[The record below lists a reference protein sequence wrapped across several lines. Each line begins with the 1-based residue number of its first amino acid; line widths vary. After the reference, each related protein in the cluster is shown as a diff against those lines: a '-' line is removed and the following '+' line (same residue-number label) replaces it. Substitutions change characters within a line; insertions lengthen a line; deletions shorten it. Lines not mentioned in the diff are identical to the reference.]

1 LESPGKTVRL
11 APGILGSAMAPER
24 GTLARLPFAAVGEG
38 APVVVLPGL
47 APVTGVEGDGMLR
60 GTLGPLAALA
70 GTRRLVLF
78 NRRPSLPAGMT
89 MSQLADEPA
98 EAIRDG
104 LDPPV
109 DVVGTS
115 TGGSIA
121 QQLAADHPELVRRLV
136 LVSTACRLGPTGRLF
151 QRRVAARIRAGATRQ
166 ALAVMA
172 AGLVP
177 PHRGQLAAAVIAYAL
192 APRLIG
198 TADLDDMATTIEAED
213 GFDLAGCP
221 PVEAATL
228 ILAGRDD
235 RFYSPELF
243 EETAR
248 LIPHS
253 TLCLLEGRGHV
264 TVMRDPRF
272 GQELAAFL
280 LAL

>member
-78 NRRPSLPAGMT
+78 NRRPGLPAGMT

-109 DVVGTS
+109 DVVG
-115 TGGSIA
+115 
-121 QQLAADHPELVRRLV
+121 P
-136 LVSTACRLGPTGRLF
+136 
-151 QRRVAARIRAGATRQ
+151 
-166 ALAVMA
+166 
-172 AGLVP
+172 
-177 PHRGQLAAAVIAYAL
+177 AAASRSNSPPII
-192 APRLIG
+192 PSSS
-198 TADLDDMATTIEAED
+198 ADS
-213 GFDLAGCP
+213 C
-221 PVEAATL
+221 
-228 ILAGRDD
+228 
-235 RFYSPELF
+235 S
-243 EETAR
+243 
-248 LIPHS
+248 
-253 TLCLLEGRGHV
+253 
-264 TVMRDPRF
+264 
-272 GQELAAFL
+272 
-280 LAL
+280 